1 MSVREFAAEQL
12 AASLLAGSWTE
23 RSLLDRARAV
33 MWPTRVEITL
43 DFIRALMTDCTTDY
57 PPSPAQIVAY
67 CLASPDFGPFLRHEG
82 GNDRMVAPSLKS
94 PRFRPTP
101 IVEPGSV
108 PALATLGELA
118 EWLGISATE
127 LDWFS
132 DARRQHG
139 NAMTAPLQHYRY
151 QFVAKASG
159 ARRLIEAPKPRL
171 KQLQRCILHDIL
183 DRIPPHEA
191 AHGFV
196 AGRSCRTAAP
206 IHVGEAVLLAVDLQD
221 FFVSTPLRR
230 VHGIFRSL
238 GYPWAVARALTGI
251 CSTMTPSPV
260 RAKFADW
267 SQRQRLATLHL
278 PQGAPTS
285 PALANLAAFG
295 LDVRIAGL
303 ARTLEANYTRYADD
317 LCLSGGPD
325 FTRRINQVLDVAGS
339 IIRESG
345 YSLNPAKTRIMRRG
359 GRQQITGIV
368 VNDHCNLP
376 RDAFDRLKA
385 ILHNCATRG
394 PAGQNHAGH
403 VDFRAYLGGRV
414 AWVEQINPAR
424 GQKLRDIFD
433 AIDWN

>member
-12 AASLLAGSWTE
+12 AASLLAGPWTE

-33 MWPTRVEITL
+33 MRPTRVEITL
-43 DFIRALMTDCTTDY
+43 DFIRALMADCTTDY

-82 GNDRMVAPSLKS
+82 GNGQFVAPSLTS

-101 IVEPGSV
+101 TVQPGSL
-108 PALATLGELA
+108 PALATTGELA
-118 EWLGISATE
+118 EWLGISAAE

-139 NAMTAPLQHYRY
+139 NAMTAPLQHYSY

-171 KQLQRCILHDIL
+171 KQLQRRILHDIL

-196 AGRSCRTAAP
+196 GGRSCRTAAQV
-206 IHVGEAVLLAVDLQD
+206 HVDEAVLLAVDFQD

-230 VHGIFRSL
+230 VHGIFRSV

-251 CSTMTPSPV
+251 CSTMTPAPV

-267 SQRQRLATLHL
+267 SQRQRLATPHL

-295 LDVRIAGL
+295 LDVRLAGL

-325 FTRRINQVLDVAGS
+325 FTRRIDQVLDVAGS

-345 YSLNPAKTRIMRRG
+345 YSENPAKTRIMRRG

-368 VNDHCNLP
+368 VNNHCNLP

-394 PAGQNHAGH
+394 PVDQNRTGHA
-403 VDFRAYLGGRV
+403 DFRAYLGGRV